1 MKPEVLLSGS
11 SFKEAREFIRK
22 NFKEYYEVEPGYR
35 ILDVHIIGVPPLYV
49 GIEGENIVF
58 PYTKP
63 CHGTF
68 VVKIPGSDEIA
79 RLRERKRK

>member
-1 MKPEVLLSGS
+1 
-11 SFKEAREFIRK
+11 
-22 NFKEYYEVEPGYR
+22 
-35 ILDVHIIGVPPLYV
+35 VPPLYV